1 MGNNELMAMII
12 IRRNK
17 NDFKV
22 RFGTQRRHRRPK
34 CQLRV
39 IHGPDELQSSLA
51 IDMNAIGL
59 LLQLILLQKI

>member
-1 MGNNELMAMII
+1 MII

-22 RFGTQRRHRRPK
+22 RFSIQRRHRRPK

-39 IHGPDELQSSLA
+39 IHGPDGLHA

>member
-1 MGNNELMAMII
+1 MGNNELMAMMI

-22 RFGTQRRHRRPK
+22 RFGIQRHHRRPK

-39 IHGPDELQSSLA
+39 IHGPDGLHA
-51 IDMNAIGL
+51 IDMNAI
-59 LLQLILLQKI
+59 LLQLLLLQKI